1 MATAEQQAIAAIDAA
16 EQMALANIQLIRQMK
31 KLLPSEFGV
40 LIEPAIQTNTMGV
53 RAVAATE
60 RKVVRKA
67 SAYNRRFAKAYKK
80 LKNAKPRAKHASLMK
95 QAHRMARKK

>member
-1 MATAEQQAIAAIDAA
+1 MASAEQQAIAAIDAA

-31 KLLPSEFGV
+31 KLMPGEFGM
-40 LIEPAIQTNTMGV
+40 LLEPAIQTQSAGI
-53 RAVAATE
+53 RGVAAVE

-80 LKNAKPRAKHASLMK
+80 LKKAKPRSKHASLMK